1 MNFRGS
7 CGLAVAAIFVIAA
20 MAGCSDDPSPS
31 ARLRVEPRAA
41 TVRAFIGGNQRFT
54 AVLGPLPDPID
65 NPVWHRDRLRER
77 LDPNG
82 KSEYLS
88 LRVFR
93 IDDGASSPSFSN
105 LRLELEDG
113 ERVVVAREIAVPAP
127 QEGEDPELRV
137 LRARTSAAF
146 RDAVIPSNAGFEL
159 WWMIDAPSSPAG
171 FSSATL
177 ELDGERIEL
186 TANTVEAEQIATL
199 IERPTRDNLRAIG
212 KRAGLPAILDP
223 AR

>member
-1 MNFRGS
+1 VSLRRS
-7 CGLAVAAIFVIAA
+7 SGLLVAALGLIVATTR
-20 MAGCSDDPSPS
+20 CSDDPSPA
-31 ARLRVEPRAA
+31 ARLRVEPSPA

-54 AVLGPLPDPID
+54 AVLGPLPDPVD
-65 NPVWHRDRLRER
+65 NPVWHRDRLREK

-113 ERVVVAREIAVPAP
+113 ERAVVAREIAVPP
-127 QEGEDPELRV
+127 PTEGEDPELRV

-146 RDAVIPSNAGFEL
+146 RDAVIPSNTGFEL
-159 WWMIDAPSSPAG
+159 WWMVDPPSSREG

-186 TANTVEAEQIATL
+186 TARTMEAEQIATM
-199 IERPTRDNLRAIG
+199 IERPTRDNLRAIERS
-212 KRAGLPAILDP
+212 KLPALLDES
-223 AR
+223 R